1 MHLLNRLK
9 QYKAYKNDKFN
20 FIFMRMLF
28 AKFTQAHAAFG
39 RGICHL
45 SDGYFL
51 AIDLKLYTA
60 IYTDTLKMVLC
71 YFKEK

>member
-1 MHLLNRLK
+1 
-9 QYKAYKNDKFN
+9 
-20 FIFMRMLF
+20 MRMLF